1 MSLRGNFLAFYAI
14 ELLTGILLAILFYF
28 FGDIGLVGLV
38 LFFIGLALTLR
49 PNVDEREVLMS
60 YQISSYE
67 GIVLGFVMTITY
79 FKFPQA
85 NWFYVFMVT
94 ALIARG
100 IIGIIAF
107 KMK

>member
-28 FGDIGLVGLV
+28 FGDIGLAGLV
-38 LFFIGLALTLR
+38 LFFIGLALTLK

-67 GIVLGFVMTITY
+67 GIALALVMTITY
-79 FKFPQA
+79 FKFPEA

-94 ALIARG
+94 ALIVRG